1 MVSLVKILQMSDRKI
16 EIVAYQQLWCQWFE
30 ELSAFLADGLGDLV
44 MSIDHIGST
53 SVPGLGAKSRLD
65 VQLTVESLRDSFK
78 KRLDSRLERMD
89 FAESIR
95 LTDHKP
101 PWDDREGVWDK
112 LYVKGG
118 NSGFDFPMNIH
129 IRKQGNPNQEY
140 PLLFRDYLREHSDS
154 AQAYYRL
161 KCELARHHPDD
172 IDAYC
177 DIKDPACDLIM
188 VAARDWANRVG
199 WKVSLSQGR
208 GE

>member
-1 MVSLVKILQMSDRKI
+1 
-16 EIVAYQQLWCQWFE
+16 
-30 ELSAFLADGLGDLV
+30 
-44 MSIDHIGST
+44 
-53 SVPGLGAKSRLD
+53 
-65 VQLTVESLRDSFK
+65 
-78 KRLDSRLERMD
+78 MD
-89 FAESIR
+89 FSESIR

-129 IRKQGNPNQEY
+129 IRKQGNLNQEY
-140 PLLFRDYLREHSDS
+140 PLLFRDYLREHTDS

-161 KCELARHHPDD
+161 KCELARYHPDD

-188 VAARDWANRVG
+188 VAARDWAKRVG
-199 WKVSLSQGR
+199 WKMSLRQERGSEVKIPPQIAQYEVQDIAISHLRAIVGR
-208 GE
+208 LSDSGYDLARRIS